1 MTETEYTNKIITLL
15 KHMGYMEV
23 TYNHGIDEFGKD
35 IVFSEYDRFGNKKYH
50 AAQVKFGNIS
60 GGNTGQMGDIINHIE
75 KAFNIEFSDLIT
87 KTDVSISDF
96 FLVISGKFVGSAK
109 TMLLK
114 NARLTPYKHRI
125 YFYEGHHI
133 EALFEKNFRE
143 IKELYNAQ
151 LKELVSNIKTA
162 ESIKGQLNSGDPIES
177 IKFSDFKLTKRID
190 KLVELGDQLDL
201 PMKLYHYQLQI
212 IRCNNIL
219 SKMSQSE
226 PNRDRKKHREFFPGD
241 IKTINSMSLELMGLI
256 TDILAEE

>member
-1 MTETEYTNKIITLL
+1 
-15 KHMGYMEV
+15 MGYMEV

-60 GGNTGQMGDIINHIE
+60 GGNTGQIGDIINHIE

-96 FLVISGKFVGSAK
+96 FLFISGKFVGSAK

-114 NARLTPYKHRI
+114 DARLKPYKHRI
-125 YFYEGHHI
+125 YFYDGHHI
-133 EALFEKNFRE
+133 EELFEKNFRE

-151 LKELVSNIKTA
+151 LKELAFNIKTS
-162 ESIKGQLNSGDPIES
+162 ESIKNLLSSGDPIES
-177 IKFSDFKLTKRID
+177 IKFLDFKLTKLIN
-190 KLVELGDQLDL
+190 KLEELGDQFDL
-201 PMKLYHYQLQI
+201 LMKLDDYKLQI

-219 SKMSQSE
+219 SKMSISE
-226 PNRDRKKHREFFPGD
+226 PNRGRKKYREFFPED
-241 IKTINSMSLELMGLI
+241 IKIINSMSLELIGLI